1 MAAASAVEALETS
14 LLLEAIF
21 QRFGNDF
28 RHHNREQV
36 LQTLRSFMQT
46 HSVATLSA
54 LQEKILHDAAF
65 IEPVLCALDTRSLG
79 LFDYPEQIMK
89 MRKVL
94 VPWLRSCPAPKI
106 WITECVSAEDVYA
119 WVILLVEENLYQ
131 KTQVYVT
138 GRNGSLLA
146 DARQGKFPT
155 NRFAQYE
162 RNYARAGGAHR
173 LAEYCFQVGDYFIF
187 NPGFGRNI
195 TWAQYDLGT
204 DASFNEFEAI
214 ICCGGLSN
222 FTLHLRHRAV
232 KIFYESQPVFGLLT
246 MTGETPVDI
255 SPFNSRYN
263 IISEKYG
270 LYQRGR

>member
-1 MAAASAVEALETS
+1 MAVASVVEALETS

-21 QRFGNDF
+21 LRFGNDF

-36 LQTLRSFMQT
+36 LQTLRNFMHT
-46 HSVATLSA
+46 HAIATLSA
-54 LQEKILHDAAF
+54 LQEKVLHDPAF
-65 IEPVLCALDTRSLG
+65 IEPVLCALNASGPG
-79 LFDYPEQIMK
+79 LFGYPEQIMAI
-89 MRKVL
+89 RKVL

-119 WVILLVEENLYQ
+119 WVILLVEENLYP
-131 KTQVYVT
+131 KTRVYVT

-146 DARQGKFPT
+146 DARQGKFPSH
-155 NRFAQYE
+155 RFAQYE
-162 RNYARAGGAHR
+162 HHYARAGGTRR
-173 LAEYCFQVGDYFIF
+173 LAEYCLPRGDYFIF
-187 NPGFGRNI
+187 NPELGRNI

-214 ICCGGLSN
+214 ICCGGLSD

-246 MTGETPVDI
+246 LVGETPVDI
-255 SPFNSRYN
+255 SPFISRYN